1 MLEVR
6 LLANEGVE
14 LAGSSVYSRAEIL
27 LNSGVEQL
35 VVNPIFGDLAVDYA
49 IGRPGYYI
57 HSIVTIQTHLG
68 IIGSTLFFPPIFSWI
83 KILFMKRDLL
93 FLKFLSV
100 VIMVSSLFI
109 EIFTWMPLWFL
120 IGALYAAQPVR
131 RRIKET
137 SRSVFAD
144 QAMNRVK
151 V

>member
-1 MLEVR
+1 M
-6 LLANEGVE
+6 ANEGLE
-14 LAGSSVYSRAEIL
+14 LAGSSVSSRAEIL

-35 VVNPIFGDLAVDYA
+35 VVNPVFGDLAVDYA

-57 HSIVTIQTHLG
+57 HSIITIQTHFG
-68 IIGSTLFFPPIFSWI
+68 IIGSVLFFSP
-83 KILFMKRDLL
+83 LFYWLKNLFIRRNFL
-93 FLKFLSV
+93 FLKFLSI
-100 VIMVSSLFI
+100 VIIISSFFI

-137 SRSVFAD
+137 SSGVFAG
-144 QAMNRVK
+144 QAMNHVK